1 MRVGKAGLNLCA
13 SFESFRSHPYR
24 LGDGKV
30 TIGFGETQGV
40 TMNTGPWT
48 REYAWARFVKR
59 MNEDYGAAVNRFL
72 DKHNLV
78 ATQNEF
84 DALVSLAYN
93 LGTGVF
99 VDGSPVGATMR
110 SALRADRVTESTF
123 TTYRMPGSKFEQGL
137 LRRRKAEWALY
148 SKKPALTKKA
158 KWRIELALRR
168 SQLKREKNPGT
179 RKYLI
184 RRINELKRAL
194 K

>member
-1 MRVGKAGLNLCA
+1 MRVGKDGLNLCA
-13 SFESFRSHPYR
+13 SFEKLSPRPYW
-24 LGDGKV
+24 LGDGRW
-30 TIGFGETQGV
+30 TIGYGETQGV
-40 TMNTGPWT
+40 TKNTGPWT
-48 REYAWARFVKR
+48 QAYAWARFVKR
-59 MNEDYGAAVNRFL
+59 MNDDYGAAVNRFL
-72 DKHNLV
+72 EKHGLV

-93 LGTGVF
+93 LGTGIF
-99 VDGSPVGATMR
+99 VDGSPTGQTMR
-110 SALRADRVTESTF
+110 SALRDDKVTEKTF
-123 TTYRMPGSKFEQGL
+123 TVYSMPNSKFHEGL

-158 KWRIELALRR
+158 KWRIELTLRR